1 MQYRSGFRVIGVA
14 VMLGFSVAGLQAAES
29 PTFTKDVAPIIFD
42 NCVTCHRPNH
52 IAPMSLGSYEEA
64 RPWARSI
71 KDVVVSRVMP
81 PWGADPENS
90 LKFSNE
96 RVSRPRGD

>member
-1 MQYRSGFRVIGVA
+1 MPYRCAFTVIGAA
-14 VMLGFSVAGLQAAES
+14 VLLGFSAAELNAAES

-71 KDVVVSRVMP
+71 KAVSYTHLTLP
-81 PWGADPENS
+81 TKA
-90 LKFSNE
+90 
-96 RVSRPRGD
+96 